1 MMHSRFIRILGISS
15 TVIALTACSTSPT
28 GRNQLML
35 VSPAQAISASKS
47 AYTQMLKP
55 LKDEGKVDSDAA
67 TVERVRQIAGR
78 IVYQATQR
86 FEHTRNWDWSISV
99 IDDPETVNAW
109 CMAGGRMAI
118 YTGLIEKLNPT
129 DDELAQVLGHEVSHA
144 LANHTAERMS
154 VAMAAQ
160 LGVMAV
166 SVIAQDSDY
175 AELALTGAPLAAAVA
190 IQLPNSRTGELEADR
205 LGMELAA
212 RAGYNPEAAATL
224 WQKMGANS
232 KGAPP
237 EFLSTHPAPG
247 NRQQILASLAPQM
260 MQFYN
265 PNAAP
270 MSYEF
275 K

>member
-1 MMHSRFIRILGISS
+1 MTKLSKLGL
-15 TVIALTACSTSPT
+15 TLALAATLSACSTSPT

-35 VSPAQAISASKS
+35 VSPSQAINASKA
-47 AYTQMLKP
+47 AYSEMLTP
-55 LKDEGKVDSDAA
+55 LKDEGKVDSNPE
-67 TVERVRQIAGR
+67 TVKRVQEIAGR
-78 IVYQATQR
+78 IVYQAIER
-86 FEHTRNWDWSISV
+86 FPHTRNWDWSISV
-99 IDDPETVNAW
+99 IDEPDTVNAW

-118 YTGLIEKLNPT
+118 YTGLIDKLEAT

-154 VAMAAQ
+154 VAMASQ
-160 LGVMAV
+160 LGLMA
-166 SVIAQDSDY
+166 IAVATQDTEY
-175 AELALTGAPLAAAVA
+175 ADLALTGAPLAAAVA
-190 IQLPNSRTGELEADR
+190 ITLPNSRTGELEADR

-212 RAGYNPEAAATL
+212 RAGYNPNAAATL

-247 NRQQILASLAPQM
+247 NRQQTLANLAPQM
-260 MQFYN
+260 MGLYN
-265 PNAAP
+265 PAVSAP
-270 MSYEF
+270 VYSF

>member
-1 MMHSRFIRILGISS
+1 MTNLSKLG
-15 TVIALTACSTSPT
+15 LTLTLAAMLSACSTSPT
-28 GRNQLML
+28 GRSQLML
-35 VSPAQAISASKS
+35 VSPSQAINASKA
-47 AYTQMLKP
+47 AYTQMLAP
-55 LKDEGKVDSDAA
+55 LKDEGKVDTDAEL
-67 TVERVRQIAGR
+67 VKRVQTIAGR
-78 IVYQATQR
+78 IVYQAIER
-86 FEHTRNWDWSISV
+86 FPNTRNWDWSISV

-129 DDELAQVLGHEVSHA
+129 DDELAQVIGHEVSHA

-154 VAMAAQ
+154 VAMATQ
-160 LGVMAV
+160 LGMVAL
-166 SVIAQDSDY
+166 SVATENSEY
-175 AELALTGAPLAAAVA
+175 RNLALTGAPLAAAVA
-190 IQLPNSRTGELEADR
+190 ITLPNSRTGELEADR

-237 EFLSTHPAPG
+237 EFISTHPAPG
-247 NRQQILASLAPQM
+247 NRQQTLANLAPQM
-260 MQFYN
+260 LQLYN
-265 PNAAP
+265 PNAP
-270 MSYEF
+270 TRVYSF